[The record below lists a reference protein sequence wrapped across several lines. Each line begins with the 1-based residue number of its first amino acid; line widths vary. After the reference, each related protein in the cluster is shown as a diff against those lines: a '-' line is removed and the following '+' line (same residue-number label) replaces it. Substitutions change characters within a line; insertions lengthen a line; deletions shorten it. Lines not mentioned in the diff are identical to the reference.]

1 MRQLRRILWPIVQAL
16 VTVALIA
23 WIVRRNNPG
32 AVAHHLQ
39 VMNPWWMALAIGVM
53 FASILLGTWQWACL
67 LSAQGIHLT
76 RLRLLR
82 AYCLGMFLN
91 FVLPSGVGGD
101 VVRAVQIHKHAQAG
115 TRGVAATLLDRFAGL
130 FTLALFASVASWLL
144 VAKQSDPLFS
154 KLAWGSG
161 FVSLAFCVASL
172 VLFSR
177 RVVGWISPMARIL
190 GEGKLL
196 DKARDLRSSFLLYRD
211 EPGVVV
217 RVVALSVA
225 TQFLRLIV
233 HWCAARAL
241 GLPLDFAWI
250 LLFIPVV
257 SLIAIVPVS
266 VGGWGLREGA
276 QKTFFSYPGVM
287 PGLATDAAIS
297 GSLALALVTSFLG
310 MLTPALA
317 GLVLGIVLS
326 WRNTNVKSQEVET

>member
-1 MRQLRRILWPIVQAL
+1 MKELRKYLWPLVQAVVTLAL
-16 VTVALIA
+16 VA
-23 WIVRRNNPG
+23 WIVHRNNPQ
-32 AVAHHLQ
+32 AVAHHLGT
-39 VMNPWWMALAIGVM
+39 MNPWWMACAVAVM
-53 FASILLGTWQWACL
+53 FVSVLLGTWQWACL
-67 LSAQGIHLT
+67 LAAQGVALS

-82 AYCLGMFLN
+82 AYSMGMFLN

-101 VVRAVQIHKHAQAG
+101 VVRAVQVHKHAQAG

-161 FVSLAFCVASL
+161 LVSLGFCVASL

-177 RVVGWISPMARIL
+177 RVVGWISPAARIL
-190 GEGKLL
+190 GEGRLL

-211 EPGVVV
+211 EPGIVSK
-217 RVVALSVA
+217 VVALSVA
-225 TQFLRLIV
+225 TQFLRLVV
-233 HWCAARAL
+233 HWCAAKAL

-257 SLIAIVPVS
+257 SLIAIFPIS

-276 QKTFFSYPGVM
+276 QKTLFSYPGVM

-297 GSLALALVTSFLG
+297 GSLALALFTSFVG

-317 GLVLGIVLS
+317 GLVLGVVLS
-326 WRNTNVKSQEVET
+326 GRKSSVES

>member
-1 MRQLRRILWPIVQAL
+1 MKGERSFFWPIVQAVVTLGL
-16 VTVALIA
+16 VG
-23 WIVRRNNPG
+23 WIISRNNPE
-32 AVAHHLQ
+32 AVAHHLAT
-39 VMNPWWMALAIGVM
+39 MNSWWMAMAVLVM
-53 FASILLGTWQWACL
+53 AASIVLGTWQWACL
-67 LSAQGIHLT
+67 LSAQGVEMSQ
-76 RLRLLR
+76 LRLLR
-82 AYCLGMFLN
+82 AYSLGMFLN

-101 VVRAVQIHKHAQAG
+101 VVRAVQAHKHAQAG

-161 FVSLAFCVASL
+161 LVSLGFCVASL

-177 RVVGWISPMARIL
+177 RVVGWISPVARIL
-190 GEGKLL
+190 GEGRLL

-211 EPGVVV
+211 QPAIVAK
-217 RVVALSVA
+217 VVALSVA

-257 SLIAIVPVS
+257 SLIAVFPIS

-276 QKTFFSYPGVM
+276 QKTLFSYPGVM
-287 PGLATDAAIS
+287 PGLATEAAIS
-297 GSLALALVTSFLG
+297 GSLALALVTSFVG

-317 GLVLGIVLS
+317 GLVLGLTLS
-326 WRNTNVKSQEVET
+326 WRRSGAQSQKG